1 MGHLFEEAQV
11 AHLESHKQ
19 VAKGKQVLDFMWV
32 YVYKFDKHGRRLNK
46 CKAHL
51 VKGDQRLA
59 KSQIDLREYLCFHP
73 CRSTTRKLELS

>member
-1 MGHLFEEAQV
+1 MGHLFEEAQI
-11 AHLESHKQ
+11 AHLEGHKQ

-32 YVYKFDKHGRRLNK
+32 YVYEFDKHGRRLHK

-59 KSQIDLREYLCFHP
+59 KSICENTYA
-73 CRSTTRKLELS
+73 STFAGRDCC